1 MNPDFL
7 KNTSNVWTLFHVL
20 ILFMLLYQSR
30 YSRKKT
36 MVLTCLCMIPL
47 MAVNVVLMIRLGTEQ
62 IAQLFLVT
70 CTLPSLL
77 FFFLM
82 SKDRSFRFLFTFCV
96 ADTIALWI
104 LCATRILEMY
114 LGGDRFILAFVLRLI
129 ALPLIEYVAVRYVRE
144 PYRELQNSVARG
156 WGVFAAMS
164 FLYYILL
171 TVMTGFPVAIT
182 ERPQEMPAYILI
194 LVLMPMTYGTIFV
207 ALYRQLQLYRKQQSA
222 RIWQEK
228 SAYLEAQLENQQ
240 QIRKMKHDI
249 TAYTATL
256 SGLLAA
262 GDIGAAKVYLQQVKT
277 FVADNQKS
285 FCANPY
291 INALLGHYHSR
302 FEEQGILLKTD
313 IQIGEEAIPHM
324 ELCQILSNGLENAW
338 TALGELPT
346 EGKKGGASV
355 QMRYNREYLVI
366 RIKNH
371 CRQDLVVAKG
381 TIPHSTKAGHGHGFG
396 LPTIRETARKLGG
409 EMSCYTEQGMFI
421 LDVMVPM
428 GPAAVKK

>member
-1 MNPDFL
+1 MNADFL

-20 ILFMLLYQSR
+20 VLFMMLYQSR

-36 MVLTCLCMIPL
+36 MLLTGLCMVPL
-47 MAVNVVLMIRLGTEQ
+47 MAVNVVLMVRFGTER

-70 CTLPSLL
+70 CTLPSLV

-104 LCATRILEMY
+104 LCVTKILDMY
-114 LGGDRFILAFVLRLI
+114 LGGDRFILAFVLRMI

-144 PYRELQNSVARG
+144 PYRELQNSVVRG
-156 WGVFAAMS
+156 WGIFALMS
-164 FLYYILL
+164 FLYYVLL
-171 TVMTGFPVAIT
+171 SVVTGFPVAIT
-182 ERPQEMPAYILI
+182 ERTQEMPTYLLILI
-194 LVLMPMTYGTIFV
+194 LMPLTYGTIFV

-240 QIRKMKHDI
+240 QLRRMKHDM

-256 SGLLAA
+256 SGLLSA
-262 GDIGAAKVYLQQVKT
+262 GDMEAAKEYLQQVET
-277 FVADNQKS
+277 LIAGNQKP
-285 FCANPY
+285 FCSNPY
-291 INALLGHYHSR
+291 INALLSHYDSR
-302 FEEQGILLKTD
+302 FEEQGISLKTD
-313 IQIGEEAIPHM
+313 IQIGDEALPHM

-338 TALGELPT
+338 TALQELPI
-346 EGKKGGASV
+346 EGKGASV
-355 QMRYNREYLVI
+355 QMRYNRDYLVI

-371 CRQDLVVAKG
+371 CRPDLVVEKG
-381 TIPHSTKAGHGHGFG
+381 TIPRSTKAGNGHGFG
-396 LPTIRETARKLGG
+396 LPTIQEAAHKIGG
-409 EMSCYTEQGMFI
+409 EMTCYTDRGMFV
-421 LDVMVPM
+421 LDVMVPV
-428 GPAAVKK
+428 GSAAMK